1 MIFFTK
7 KTLLGGLEILKK
19 FKMRIAGIHAAILI
33 LAFLRK
39 KL

>member
-19 FKMRIAGIHAAILI
+19 FKMRIAADLI
-33 LAFLRK
+33 FIVSSNQLTGQ
-39 KL
+39 